1 MINIFSGHCDKFFTK
16 ICSKKYFM
24 SGKVRSAYIH
34 ILTFLVAKP
43 IMHLNQFLCSIVS
56 IYRKVIKFNNVF

>member
-1 MINIFSGHCDKFFTK
+1 MINIFSGHCDKLFTK

-43 IMHLNQFLCSIVS
+43 IMYLNQFLYSIVS
-56 IYRKVIKFNNVF
+56 I